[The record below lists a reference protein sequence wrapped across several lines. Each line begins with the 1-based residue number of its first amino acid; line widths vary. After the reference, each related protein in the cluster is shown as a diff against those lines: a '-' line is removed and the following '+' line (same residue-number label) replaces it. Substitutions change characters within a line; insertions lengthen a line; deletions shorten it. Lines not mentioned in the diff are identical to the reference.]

1 MTIFP
6 ADPELLQASLAEAGY
21 IADPELATALTLVN
35 ALGRPLLVEG
45 EAGVGKTEIA
55 RSLATVTQCRL
66 IRLQCYEGLDT
77 SAAVYEWNYSRQL
90 LAIREQESSGHQDA
104 LDIFG
109 PEFLLE
115 RPLLQSIRQTEPPIL
130 LIDEVD
136 RADEA
141 FEAYLLELLADFRI
155 TIPELG
161 TQQAL
166 SVPWVILTSN
176 GTRELSD
183 ALRRRCLYHYLD
195 YPDRDRE
202 LSIVERRLPGIGQR
216 LANQVTSVVQELRR
230 LDLVKSPGVA
240 ETLDWCAALN
250 NRGVDDLSENTAD
263 LVQTRGCVLKHRE
276 DFDTVGTETMK
287 EIVQR
292 IA

>member
-1 MTIFP
+1 MTMFP